1 MKDRID
7 HAAEAH
13 RVIST
18 MPSSDLITDAMV
30 EAAARAEWTHEW
42 PVRPWEKVP
51 DDLADHYRDCS
62 RHALEA
68 AAPLIAAKALRYADE
83 SLARA
88 ASQVDTLHHFHGF
101 KCLCGFEGDARAR
114 TQTEHITSMMLDT
127 NASVRAERIERGE
140 S

>member
-1 MKDRID
+1 M
-7 HAAEAH
+7 
-13 RVIST
+13 
-18 MPSSDLITDAMV
+18 SDLITDAMV
-30 EAAARAEWTHEW
+30 EAATVASINAAMAPYGAKITTTTDLQGGGEALAEMRA
-42 PVRPWEKVP
+42 
-51 DDLADHYRDCS
+51 
-62 RHALEA
+62 ALEVVA
-68 AAPLIAAKALRYADE
+68 TLIAAKVLRCADE

-114 TQTEHITSMMLDT
+114 TQTEHITSMLLDT